1 MQARRLHRVLVSTT
15 LALGLALLPGLSL
28 AGDGGII
35 PPQPKTSAD
44 WSYAL
49 DTGLYALTLIY

>member
-28 AGDGGII
+28 AGDGGTV
-35 PPQPKTSAD
+35 PPQPKSSAD

-49 DTGLYALTLIY
+49 DTGMYALTLIY

>member
-1 MQARRLHRVLVSTT
+1 MQARRLRRVLVSTT
-15 LALGLALLPGLSL
+15 LALGIAVLPGLSL
-28 AGDGGII
+28 AGDGGTV

-49 DTGLYALTLIY
+49 DTSLYTLTLIY